1 MPLLP
6 EPYDS
11 WFPGAPLDGTY
22 GYDRGSLRAVEPVPP
37 PAGFR
42 DLWQGWFATSR
53 AVRPE
58 PRLTALGRQGA
69 HDVYELEHT
78 GAGGLRLRGWL
89 ALPSDGAA
97 RVGVVHSHG
106 YGGRDTPAF
115 DRVPDD
121 AAVVFPV
128 ARGLGALNPGVGAPG
143 TAAEHVLHGLGS
155 VETYSLGRC
164 AVDLWHAADALVEI
178 AGSLPLYYVGESFGG
193 IGALA
198 VPWDRRF
205 VGATLV
211 VPSFGQYD
219 VRLGVECTGSGE
231 SVRRYVAEHPEAR
244 EVLRYFDTSTAAGY
258 LRIPVRCECAL
269 WDTAVPPPGQ
279 FAVANAVAASVRA
292 EPAGG
297 IELELVEL
305 PAGHAEYPG
314 KAGDAARAAAATR
327 AHVAHCLAR

>member
-1 MPLLP
+1 M
-6 EPYDS
+6 
-11 WFPGAPLDGTY
+11 
-22 GYDRGSLRAVEPVPP
+22 
-37 PAGFR
+37 
-42 DLWQGWFATSR
+42 
-53 AVRPE
+53 
-58 PRLTALGRQGA
+58 
-69 HDVYELEHT
+69 
-78 GAGGLRLRGWL
+78 
-89 ALPSDGAA
+89 
-97 RVGVVHSHG
+97 
-106 YGGRDTPAF
+106 
-115 DRVPDD
+115 
-121 AAVVFPV
+121 
-128 ARGLGALNPGVGAPG
+128 
-143 TAAEHVLHGLGS
+143 LHGLGS